1 MIEKGEAFWHEILYI
16 AYSEI
21 ALFFW
26 NRQTQRVFVEKK
38 DTNFVMKVFVVKMV
52 IAEICKSPHV
62 VEIRDIFRIEI
73 L

>member
-1 MIEKGEAFWHEILYI
+1 MFL
-16 AYSEI
+16 
-21 ALFFW
+21 L
-26 NRQTQRVFVEKK
+26 KK
-38 DTNFVMKVFVVKMV
+38 DTNFVIKVFVVEMV